1 MSFLLWQ
8 RGGDMAVASPRRV
21 LRAHEVPLLQDALA
35 LRERMQVLH
44 DEQAQ
49 RVATAEQRGHAAGHE
64 QGWAEGR
71 LAAQTELAT
80 RLQALADDAQRQHEQ
95 LRQQVV
101 PLALQVVHKL
111 LGGFAPDAV
120 LVALARTALDDLL
133 PSPGLTLW
141 VHPDQLDAVRGRL
154 MDSPGEAAWPGDVRA
169 DPHCAADTCRLETEH
184 GSVDASLSTQ
194 LEQLQRLAT
203 QAPQNNSMSAP

>member
-8 RGGDMAVASPRRV
+8 RGGDMALASPRRV
-21 LRAHEVPLLQDALA
+21 LRAHEVPLLQDAQA
-35 LRERMQVLH
+35 LRARIQALH

-49 RVATAEQRGHAAGHE
+49 RVAAAEQLGHAEGLA
-64 QGWAEGR
+64 QGLAEGR
-71 LAAQTELAT
+71 QAAQDELAA
-80 RLQALADDAQRQHEQ
+80 RLQALAEDSHRQHEA

-120 LVALARTALDDLL
+120 LAALARTALDDLL

-141 VHPDQLDAVRGRL
+141 VHPEQLDAVRTRL
-154 MDSPGEAAWPGDVRA
+154 MHGPAEAPWPGELRA
-169 DPHCAADTCRLETEH
+169 DPNCAPDTCRLETDH

-194 LEQLQRLAT
+194 LEQLQRLA
-203 QAPQNNSMSAP
+203 AARPA

>member
-35 LRERMQVLH
+35 LRDRVQALH
-44 DEQAQ
+44 DEQAR
-49 RVATAEQRGHAAGHE
+49 RVAAAEQQGHATGHE
-64 QGWAEGR
+64 QGLAEGR
-71 LAAQTELAT
+71 QAALQELTARLLALNE
-80 RLQALADDAQRQHEQ
+80 DACHQQEQ

-154 MDSPGEAAWPGDVRA
+154 MGSPGEAAWPGEVRA
-169 DPHCAADTCRLETEH
+169 DPNCSPDTCRLETDH

-194 LEQLQRLAT
+194 LEQLQRLAA
-203 QAPQNNSMSAP
+203 QAPQGAA

>member
-8 RGGDMAVASPRRV
+8 RAGLATNVAIASPRRV

-35 LRERMQVLH
+35 VRDRIQALH

-49 RVATAEQRGHAAGHE
+49 HVAAAEQRGRVAGHE
-64 QGWAEGR
+64 QGLAEGR
-71 LAAQTELAT
+71 LAAQAELAT
-80 RLQALADDAQRQHEQ
+80 RLQALAEDAGRQHEQ

-141 VHPDQLDAVRGRL
+141 VHPEQLDAVRGRL
-154 MDSPGEAAWPGDVRA
+154 MESPAEPAWPGEVRA
-169 DPHCAADTCRLETEH
+169 DPSCAPDTCRLETDH

-203 QAPQNNSMSAP
+203 LSAAEPL